1 LFVGISI
8 LAAGLAM
15 QYVPAKAYDAMQ
27 ICTHPRG
34 NLFPPGLGEFVPG
47 STFTAICPY
56 NEAIGQDLTFWAIL
70 RGQAAIPARVEIR
83 DPDNELLASNTFN
96 SSRIVMSVTPK
107 SFGNYS
113 ATITSLADKMDSNFT
128 DGSGHTIFYAF
139 GHLTS
144 GSFEGVVN
152 PVGDAIVWIRSGGY
166 FLTTAG
172 FILVVYSLARIGYA
186 RAKRGFSSAK

>member
-1 LFVGISI
+1 
-8 LAAGLAM
+8 M
-15 QYVPAKAYDAMQ
+15 QYVPAKTYDVMQ

-47 STFTAICPY
+47 STFTSVCPY
-56 NEAIGQDLTFWAIL
+56 NEEIGQDLTFWPIS
-70 RGQAAIPARVEIR
+70 RGQGAIPARVEIR
-83 DPDNELLASNTFN
+83 DPNNELLASDTFN
-96 SSRIVMSVTPK
+96 SSRIVVSVTPK

-113 ATITSLADKMDSNFT
+113 ATITSLADKMASNST

-152 PVGDAIVWIRSGGY
+152 PVGDAIVWIIPVGY

-172 FILVVYSLARIGYA
+172 FILIVYAVA
-186 RAKRGFSSAK
+186 RAAYLKVKSFHRAD